1 MGWDFK
7 VSILVIMLM
16 ALSMMIYYPF
26 FKVYEKQL
34 LTQEKA
40 AEADEVFTEQADAAN

>member
-16 ALSMMIYYPF
+16 ALSMVIYYPF

-34 LTQEKA
+34 LAQEKA
-40 AEADEVFTEQADAAN
+40 AEEEKVYTEQADALN